1 MRARDIQSALFWIA
15 IGAGVAYAGYDL
27 ELGTATEP
35 GSGFMLFWVGLIMVG
50 LAAIVLVNALR
61 TPKAEAP
68 AAAPIVAPGRALP
81 LVGVVVALVLYAYLL
96 QWLGFIV
103 STILLLIFL
112 FKAIEPQ
119 RWSVAIGGAVATAVL
134 AYLLFSV
141 YLGAQLPKGVLE
153 IG

>member
-1 MRARDIQSALFWIA
+1 MGGRDTQSALFWML

-35 GSGFMLFWVGLIMVG
+35 GSGFMLFWVGLIMIG
-50 LAAIVLVNALR
+50 LAAIVLANALR
-61 TPKAEAP
+61 TPSDAAP
-68 AAAPIVAPGRALP
+68 APIVAPGRAVP
-81 LVGVVVALVLYAYLL
+81 LIGVVVVLVVYAYVLG
-96 QWLGFIV
+96 WLGFIV
-103 STILLLIFL
+103 STVLLLIFL

-119 RWSVAIGGAVATAVL
+119 RWSIAIGGAVVTAVL

-141 YLGAQLPKGVLE
+141 YLGAQLPKGVFE